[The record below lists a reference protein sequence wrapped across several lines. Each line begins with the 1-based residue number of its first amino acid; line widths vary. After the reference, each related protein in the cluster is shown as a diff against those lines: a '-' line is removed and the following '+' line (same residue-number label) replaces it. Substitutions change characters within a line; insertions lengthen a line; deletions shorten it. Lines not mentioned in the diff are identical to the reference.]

1 MQSLPAIAL
10 MNFCH
15 LLPLLHSTPPLATM
29 IQSTTPSI
37 D

>member
-10 MNFCH
+10 MNLCH
-15 LLPLLHSTPPLATM
+15 LLPLLHSTPPFIIM
-29 IQSTTPSI
+29 VQSTTQSI

>member
-10 MNFCH
+10 MNLCH
-15 LLPLLHSTPPLATM
+15 LLPLLHSTTPHLFM
-29 IQSTTPSI
+29 LQSTPASI